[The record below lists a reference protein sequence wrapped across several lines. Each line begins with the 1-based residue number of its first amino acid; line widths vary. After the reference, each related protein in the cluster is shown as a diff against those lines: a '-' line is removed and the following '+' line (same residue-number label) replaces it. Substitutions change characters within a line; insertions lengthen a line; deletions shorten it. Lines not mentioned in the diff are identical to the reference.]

1 MVSLSEPQF
10 LWRMIRCLE
19 GFSETRRF
27 WLPVDA
33 NKIVIPCPTL
43 GKLSCLAQL
52 PLPTLEAA
60 FGIVFALQRDR
71 SFHLQV
77 PISYRDKTISAI
89 SQNSY
94 CRREKVL
101 APSLPENSPGAPAR
115 QQCGLGGVG
124 VGVGWRGSSL
134 PCGFVFHHFPGR
146 ISLRLRLS
154 AAHLNLLSS

>member
-52 PLPTLEAA
+52 PLPTPEAK
-60 FGIVFALQRDR
+60 FGIVVALQRDR

-101 APSLPENSPGAPAR
+101 APSLQKILLEHLHASSVALAGSVWVWGGGEAPCLVDLSSTTS
-115 QQCGLGGVG
+115 QGGFH
-124 VGVGWRGSSL
+124 
-134 PCGFVFHHFPGR
+134 CGFDCQQR
-146 ISLRLRLS
+146 T
-154 AAHLNLLSS
+154 